1 MTWAT
6 ISMAIKME
14 SRNIQDVELGCV
26 YAELLQ
32 LCLTLCDTMDC
43 VACQAPL
50 CMGFSRQECWNG
62 LPCPLPEDLPSPGIK
77 PASLASSASQA
88 DSLPLSHWGSP

>member
-1 MTWAT
+1 MTWTT

-50 CMGFSRQECWNG
+50 CMGFSSQECWNG

-88 DSLPLSHWGSP
+88 DS